1 MIEIERDKV
10 EEEEGDVVSEKGRG
24 NKKCV
29 ELGKVKKEREDK

>member
-24 NKKCV
+24 NNKCV
-29 ELGKVKKEREDK
+29 ELGKSEKRKRG